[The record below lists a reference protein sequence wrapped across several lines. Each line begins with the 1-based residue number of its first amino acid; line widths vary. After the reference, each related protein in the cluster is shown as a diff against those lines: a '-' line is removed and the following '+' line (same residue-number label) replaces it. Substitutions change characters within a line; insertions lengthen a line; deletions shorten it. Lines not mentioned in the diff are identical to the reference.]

1 MTEVEN
7 KGIVVLQFKFKK
19 EKKNGMKQL
28 LILATEENSFW
39 WEKDEEASEAGCV
52 FCARLNLSI
61 TNVLVGLAFVILILR
76 HPSAITIRKLWKN

>member
-28 LILATEENSFW
+28 LILATEEN
-39 WEKDEEASEAGCV
+39 
-52 FCARLNLSI
+52 
-61 TNVLVGLAFVILILR
+61 
-76 HPSAITIRKLWKN
+76 